1 MLDFS
6 LLGQIFVALF
16 TVNTL
21 LQPAA
26 IQSFMQPISDS
37 LIQFVT
43 TTAQVAPKIVPALVL
58 VGIGL
63 LTGKVMDWI
72 VRKIV
77 EKLNHATF
85 FCHKANYWDLSWQTT
100 AKRRRDWESSRN
112 KHSLSLTVLLMRHL
126 HLLLILAE
134 ESKNKLLKENQ
145 SINKLYHSRVAVSL
159 TALHKAHII
168 YSGWRK

>member
-43 TTAQVAPKIVPALVL
+43 TTAQVALKIVPALVL

-63 LTGKVMDWI
+63 LTGKLWT
-72 VRKIV
+72 
-77 EKLNHATF
+77 EL
-85 FCHKANYWDLSWQTT
+85 
-100 AKRRRDWESSRN
+100 
-112 KHSLSLTVLLMRHL
+112 
-126 HLLLILAE
+126 
-134 ESKNKLLKENQ
+134 
-145 SINKLYHSRVAVSL
+145 
-159 TALHKAHII
+159 
-168 YSGWRK
+168 